1 MGFSLLHNFI
11 QSLFANQSTE
21 GPIRNNVDKQVGGS
35 DQLSK
40 DTTSTYVVNFSAMW
54 GGGREP
60 KIFKKTSYIVCEW
73 PQSSKRFP
81 LGIHKRIKT

>member
-35 DQLSK
+35 GQLFK
-40 DTTSTYVVNFSAMW
+40 DSTSTSTYVVNFSAMW
-54 GGGREP
+54 GGGRGE
-60 KIFKKTSYIVCEW
+60 
-73 PQSSKRFP
+73 
-81 LGIHKRIKT
+81 